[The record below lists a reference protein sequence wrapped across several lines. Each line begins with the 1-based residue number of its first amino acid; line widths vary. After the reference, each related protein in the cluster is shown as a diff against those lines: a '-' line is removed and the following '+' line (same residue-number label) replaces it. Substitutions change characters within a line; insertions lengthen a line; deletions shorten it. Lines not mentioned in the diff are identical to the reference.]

1 MIATVEEDQMVQ
13 LIEEFQLLRRQPQ
26 SVSKLLFIVLSTR
39 VSTRVSSTV
48 VEVPIHKK
56 VGYLYPCAMAHGVII

>member
-39 VSTRVSSTV
+39 VSTRVSSIV

-56 VGYLYPCAMAHGVII
+56 VGYPCAMG